1 MSALNN
7 IENEPEI
14 IRETPTTVV
23 SNEDDPFSINQ
34 GYLTQAVV
42 EPAFAQAAPAQ
53 AAPAG
58 DPAQIVGSNQFKEA
72 IAMAKELMPPATPF
86 NPALASL
93 LYFTKMGELASQKGS
108 SVFGSIA
115 GAGVAPA
122 QYLLQ
127 KEKEKAARDA
137 NIGKTAA
144 SLATT
149 LSKSP
154 AAEKAYTDSEGKVV
168 YYSAKDWA
176 NLNSNQKANLV
187 PYTRPTE
194 PKAKT
199 SSRGGLAM
207 YFADAESAGEY
218 FVGLGLERNNPN
230 FKRLVEK
237 VVTEDPER
245 VGQAYIGPGGL
256 AMELLPT
263 YLGNKI
269 TNLNLSPVPGTQS
282 NEYANKLKRLAVIS
296 NNKTAFLDK
305 GFNVIPSIDTALD
318 ILLSGVQT
326 GQVENRTMFAREMIG
341 STFGLDSREITGQQM
356 LASISNKLAPGMRPA
371 GSGSTSDIE
380 FAAYKSAVLSLE
392 NTPFANYLSLWTLK
406 RVTENSAK
414 ASTLEE
420 NLLSDSKNYSQK
432 YVNDQINKV
441 DRGLFSKFKTK
452 DKEGNALYTTEAAK
466 AVAAKL
472 FFANLPKGDV
482 FLNKDEDGQ
491 PVFTADGKS
500 DLFIIKGFPKK

>member
-1 MSALNN
+1 MADNL
-7 IENEPEI
+7 ENQQDVLGTLE
-14 IRETPTTVV
+14 RV
-23 SNEDDPFSINQ
+23 SNESDPYSINQ

-42 EPAFAQAAPAQ
+42 EPTQVQAAPTQVQAAPAL
-53 AAPAG
+53 
-58 DPAQIVGSNQFKEA
+58 DPAQIVGSTQFQQ
-72 IAMAKELMPPATPF
+72 AMALARKITPEATPF

-176 NLNSNQKANLV
+176 NLKPNQKANLV

-199 SSRGGLAM
+199 SSRGGLAT
-207 YFADAESAGEY
+207 YFADAESAEEY
-218 FVGLGLERNNPN
+218 FAGLGLERNSPN

-269 TNLNLSPVPGTQS
+269 TNFNLSPVPGTQS

-296 NNKTAFLDK
+296 KNKTGFLDK
-305 GFNVIPSIDTALD
+305 GFNVIPSINTALD
-318 ILLSGVQT
+318 IIMSGVPT
-326 GQVENRTMFAREMIG
+326 GQVEERTMFSRDIIG
-341 STFGLDSREITGQQM
+341 STFGLDRTEITGQQM

-414 ASTLEE
+414 ASILEE
-420 NLLSDSKNYSQK
+420 NLLSSAKNYSQN
-432 YVNDQINKV
+432 YVNDQIEKT

-452 DKEGNALYTTEAAK
+452 DEEGRPLYSNEAAK
-466 AVAAKL
+466 GVAARL
-472 FFANLPKGDV
+472 FFKNLPRGDV

-491 PVFTADGKS
+491 PIFTEDGKS
-500 DLFIIKGFPKK
+500 DLFIIKDFPES